1 MKTLPFL
8 TFSHAA
14 ANGALRETTDSDV
27 SYGDIRIRSFIH
39 TFLCPFYHR
48 KSGVTMISRN
58 IFLWDPVLL
67 AEKRDEWLYLLVEK
81 SGST

>member
-8 TFSHAA
+8 TFSHAT

-39 TFLCPFYHR
+39 TYTKNGINH
-48 KSGVTMISRN
+48 S
-58 IFLWDPVLL
+58 
-67 AEKRDEWLYLLVEK
+67 Y
-81 SGST
+81 